1 MSVNANQEGVT
12 RPAPPG
18 GKPATPSRALEWL
31 WQHFSSVSYPQILD
45 CGRVRQSTVDALL
58 GRGSKVY
65 LADLL
70 TPLQRAE
77 PALWDRS
84 GKHPLFLLAELL
96 KQLPDIPPASLS
108 AVFCWHLLDLV
119 PRDALPTL
127 VGRMSSLLGPGGVLY
142 GFLREP
148 SLTQGAEATWW
159 LETLTALGNT
169 GEGKEPFPYPA
180 LTNREME
187 RLVPWGTVK
196 TFLTRSGRRE
206 VLAVN

>member
-1 MSVNANQEGVT
+1 MSANRNQEGVT
-12 RPAPPG
+12 KS
-18 GKPATPSRALEWL
+18 GKLATSSRALEWL
-31 WQHFSSVSYPQILD
+31 WQHFSTVSHPQVLD
-45 CGRVRQSTVDALL
+45 CGSARQATVDVLL

-70 TPLQRAE
+70 TPVQRAD

-84 GKHPLFLLAELL
+84 GKHPVFLLDELL
-96 KQLPDIPPASLS
+96 KQLPDVPPKSLS

-119 PRDALPTL
+119 PHDSLPAL
-127 VGRMSSLLGPGGVLY
+127 VGRLYALLGPGGVLH

-159 LETLTALGNT
+159 LETLTALCNT
-169 GEGKEPFPYPA
+169 GADREPFPYPV

-187 RLVPWGTVK
+187 RLFPSGTVK

-206 VLAVN
+206 VLAVK

>member
-45 CGRVRQSTVDALL
+45 CGSVRQATVDVLL

-70 TPLQRAE
+70 TPVRRAE
-77 PALWDRS
+77 AALWDRS
-84 GKHPLFLLAELL
+84 GKHPVFILDELL

-108 AVFCWHLLDLV
+108 AVFCWHLLDLI
-119 PRDALPTL
+119 PRDSLPAL
-127 VGRMSSLLGPGGVLY
+127 VARFCSMLGPGGMLY

-148 SLTQGAEATWW
+148 YLAQGVEAAWW

-169 GEGKEPFPYPA
+169 GEGREPFPYA
-180 LTNREME
+180 VLTNREME
-187 RLVPWGTVK
+187 RLLPSGSVK

-206 VLAVN
+206 ILAVK

>member
-1 MSVNANQEGVT
+1 MSVNAKQEGVT
-12 RPAPPG
+12 RLAQPG
-18 GKPATPSRALEWL
+18 AKPATSSRALEWL
-31 WQHFSSVSYPQILD
+31 WQHFSTVSYPQILD
-45 CGRVRQSTVDALL
+45 CGGVRQATVDVLL
-58 GRGSKVY
+58 GRGGKVY

-70 TPLQRAE
+70 TPIQRAD

-84 GKHPLFLLAELL
+84 GKHPVFLLDELL

-119 PRDALPTL
+119 PRDSLPALVARL
-127 VGRMSSLLGPGGVLY
+127 YSFLGPGGVLY

-148 SLTQGAEATWW
+148 YLTQGAEAAWW
-159 LETLTALGNT
+159 LETLTTLGNT
-169 GEGKEPFPYPA
+169 GEGKEPFPYPV

-187 RLVPWGTVK
+187 RLVPSGTVK

-206 VLAVN
+206 VLAVK